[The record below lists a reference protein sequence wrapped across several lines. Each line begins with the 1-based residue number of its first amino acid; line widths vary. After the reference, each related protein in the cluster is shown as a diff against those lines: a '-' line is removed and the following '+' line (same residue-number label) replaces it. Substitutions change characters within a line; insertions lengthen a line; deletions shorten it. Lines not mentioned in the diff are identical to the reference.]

1 MAPALSAC
9 LKYSLAFLLG
19 AVTLGLILFLQFQ
32 RDAIRVEIHW
42 KGGAGLSSKAL
53 SYSPDIDHNYSSTG
67 VVKPSNVAL
76 LDASQ
81 INNPKDSSINVR
93 SRTSEVK
100 LQQKSN
106 LLSRRARQLSQYLS
120 EEESLNNN
128 SNIASNVVGSHRR
141 SRRANVKT
149 KSIIRSEDYI
159 GTPIEEVL
167 SRGAPDWVGS
177 AIPPAQLPNVERCSD
192 AYCLEYL
199 SKVERRQF
207 DECKQRTLIEQD
219 RIGSIQSNDSCHFQN
234 GTSRHPVALASFQG
248 SGSTWMR
255 GLLQKI
261 TGICTGI

>member
-19 AVTLGLILFLQFQ
+19 AVTLGLILFLHLH

-42 KGGAGLSSKAL
+42 KGGVGLSSEAL
-53 SYSPDIDHNYSSTG
+53 SYSPDVDHNYSSIG
-67 VVKPSNVAL
+67 VVQPSNIAFQ
-76 LDASQ
+76 DASQ
-81 INNPKDSSINVR
+81 IDSSNDNGIR
-93 SRTSEVK
+93 SLEVTK

-106 LLSRRARQLSQYLS
+106 LLSRRARQLSQDLS
-120 EEESLNNN
+120 KEESLT
-128 SNIASNVVGSHRR
+128 IASNIIGSRQRR
-141 SRRANVKT
+141 RRTNVKM
-149 KSIIRSEDYI
+149 KRSEDYI

-177 AIPPAQLPNVERCSD
+177 AIPPARLPDVERCSD
-192 AYCLEYL
+192 EYCLEYL
-199 SKVERRQF
+199 SKAERDQF

-261 TGICTGI
+261 TGICTGNVR